1 MRSAERHHGARR
13 AAVLTVLLAAGP
25 LAGCATTQQEAAR
38 LQLNS
43 ARIRASEV
51 AVVVHK
57 AGPAVVAGAVAMIT
71 GTAGSAVL
79 VVVRNRTRSPIGDL
93 PISVGILAA
102 GGARAYLNATAG
114 LPYFD
119 THLPGVPA
127 RGSLRWVFTTA
138 RRLPARARPFA
149 LIGPAQAPGASYPQT
164 LPAISARIRSSS
176 ARDNISTL
184 SLVVHNLSG
193 VPQYQLPVYAFV
205 RRGSRYLA
213 AGGALI
219 AHLTS
224 DASTKLQLRLL
235 GDDFGA
241 SVQVETPPSI
251 FQ

>member
-1 MRSAERHHGARR
+1 MRSAERNRARR
-13 AAVLTVLLAAGP
+13 AAVVTVLLAAGP

-51 AVVVHK
+51 SVVVQSRD
-57 AGPAVVAGAVAMIT
+57 PAVASDPPALIT
-71 GTAGSAVL
+71 GAAGSAIL
-79 VVVRNRTRSPIGDL
+79 VAVRNLEASPVSDL
-93 PISVGILAA
+93 PISVGIISAD
-102 GGARAYLNATAG
+102 GTRDYLNATAG

-119 THLPGVPA
+119 THLPGVPE

-138 RRLPARARPFA
+138 RRLPARARLFA
-149 LIGPAQAPGASYPQT
+149 LVGEGPAPGASHPQT
-164 LPAISARIRSSS
+164 LPAISARIHPSSER
-176 ARDNISTL
+176 ANVSTL

-213 AGGALI
+213 AGGAII

-224 DASTKLQLRLL
+224 DHSTKLQLRLL
-235 GDDFGA
+235 GDASGA
-241 SVQVETPPSI
+241 PVQVETPPSI